1 MSIIVGFVPTPA
13 GEAELTAGIAEAKL
27 RNEDL
32 VIVNSAREGALV
44 DKSVAPDTVL
54 AQAASRAAEAGVNAR
69 VIQPPYLHDLA
80 DEFLDVAR
88 EANASLIVIGLRHR
102 TQVGKFILGSHAQR
116 ILMQADRP
124 VLAVKADGAWE
135 VPRSARP

>member
-1 MSIIVGFVPTPA
+1 MSIVVGFVPTPA
-13 GEAELTAGIAEAKL
+13 GEAALTAGIAEAKL

-44 DKSVAPDTVL
+44 DKSVAPDDVL
-54 AQAASRAAEAGVNAR
+54 AQAASRATEAGVKTT
-69 VIQPPYLHDLA
+69 VIQPPYLNDLA
-80 DEFLDVAR
+80 DEFLEFAR
-88 EANASLIVIGLRHR
+88 EADASLIVIGLRHR

-124 VLAVKADGAWE
+124 VLAVKAGTSDT
-135 VPRSARP
+135 